1 MQEGFIDLRRNASAE
16 GGADSFWPSFTDIMM
31 VVVMIFMIAS
41 VVLMLR
47 NWDLVQALRDTI
59 ESEREAEARAL
70 SMTETSATLEE
81 QLAQAQHENSEL
93 RMRLMRATEINR
105 NTREQLSLQQQQLLS
120 LQAEKQQLT
129 ANLQQAQLDVQL
141 HEDKVRQ
148 SEARYTQLASVRDTL
163 EQRLQQVLAQLSQ
176 EEQKSREQAT
186 ELAELRQG
194 SSLTEEQLT
203 LLQGEYDD
211 LRVKYDKLVK
221 PARSAQGKHVV
232 TVRYWKE
239 GKYYQIRIKD
249 TGEEDYRVVSR
260 QQLHQELAKLKER
273 YGGNLYVKL
282 IIPDDSGL
290 SYNEAWGFTFD
301 VLKKY
306 DYYHQDDAQDAPA
319 APAAE

>member
-1 MQEGFIDLRRNASAE
+1 MQQGFIDLRRNASTE
-16 GGADSFWPSFTDIMM
+16 TGADSFWPSFTDIMM

-47 NWDLVQALRDTI
+47 NWDLVQTLRDTI
-59 ESEREAEARAL
+59 ESEREAEALAL
-70 SMTETSATLEE
+70 TMTETSATLEE

-93 RMRLMRATEINR
+93 RMRLMRANEINR

-120 LQAEKQQLT
+120 LQAEKRQLSAT
-129 ANLQQAQLDVQL
+129 LQQAQRDVQL
-141 HEDKVRQ
+141 QEDKVRQ
-148 SEARYTQLASVRDTL
+148 SEARYTQLVDVRDTL
-163 EQRLQQVLAQLSQ
+163 DQRLQQVLEQLTRV
-176 EEQKSREQAT
+176 EQDSREQAA

-194 SSLTEEQLT
+194 TSLTEEQLS

-249 TGEEDYRVVSR
+249 AGEDDYRVVSR
-260 QQLHQELAKLKER
+260 TQLNEELSSLKER
-273 YGGNLYVKL
+273 FGGNLYVKL

-301 VLKKY
+301 ILKKY
-306 DYYHQDDAQDAPA
+306 DYYHQDDAQVAPA
-319 APAAE
+319 TE

>member
-1 MQEGFIDLRRNASAE
+1 MQEGFIDLRRNTIAE
-16 GGADSFWPSFTDIMM
+16 TGADSFWPSFTDIMM

-47 NWDLVQALRDTI
+47 NWELVQTLRDTI
-59 ESEREAEARAL
+59 ESEREAEARAR

-93 RMRLMRATEINR
+93 RMRLMRANEISHNM
-105 NTREQLSLQQQQLLS
+105 REQLSLQQQQLLG
-120 LQAEKQQLT
+120 LQADKQRLT
-129 ANLQQAQLDVQL
+129 ASLQQAQLDVQL
-141 HEDKVRQ
+141 QEDKARE
-148 SEARYTQLASVRDTL
+148 SEARYTQLEDVRDTL

-176 EEQKSREQAT
+176 EEQQNREQAA

-194 SSLTEEQLT
+194 SSLTEQQLT

-211 LRVKYDKLVK
+211 LRVKYDKLIK
-221 PARSAQGKHVV
+221 PARSARGKHVV

-239 GKYYQIRIKD
+239 GKYYQIRVKD
-249 TGEEDYRVVSR
+249 TGENDYRAVSR
-260 QQLHQELAKLKER
+260 KELHQELAGLKKR
-273 YGGNLYVKL
+273 YGNNLYVKL

-301 VLKKY
+301 ILNKY
-306 DYYHQDDAQDAPA
+306 DYYHQEEAQE

>member
-1 MQEGFIDLRRNASAE
+1 MQQGFIDLRRNTTAE
-16 GGADSFWPSFTDIMM
+16 AGADSFWPSFTDIMM

-47 NWDLVQALRDTI
+47 NWELVRTLRDTI
-59 ESEREAEARAL
+59 ESERQAEALAL

-93 RMRLMRATEINR
+93 RMRLMRANEISR
-105 NTREQLSLQQQQLLS
+105 NTREQLSQQQQQLLS
-120 LQAEKQQLT
+120 LQADKQRLT
-129 ANLQQAQLDVQL
+129 ASLQQAQRDVQL

-148 SEARYTQLASVRDTL
+148 SEARYTQLVDVRDTL
-163 EQRLQQVLAQLSQ
+163 EQRLQHVLAQLSQ

-194 SSLTEEQLT
+194 NSLTEEQLS

-249 TGEEDYRVVSR
+249 SGENDYRSVSR
-260 QQLHQELAKLKER
+260 KELHQELSKLKDR

-301 VLKKY
+301 ILKKY
-306 DYYHQDDAQDAPA
+306 DYYHQDDVEET
-319 APAAE
+319 PAAE

>member
-1 MQEGFIDLRRNASAE
+1 MQEGFIDLRRNTAAE
-16 GGADSFWPSFTDIMM
+16 AGADSFWPSFTDIMM

-81 QLAQAQHENSEL
+81 QLAQAQHENSQL
-93 RMRLMRATEINR
+93 RIRLMRANEISR
-105 NTREQLSLQQQQLLS
+105 NTREQLSQQQQQLLS
-120 LQAEKQQLT
+120 LQADKRQLT
-129 ANLQQAQLDVQL
+129 ASLQQAQLDVQL
-141 HEDKVRQ
+141 QEDKVRQ
-148 SEARYTQLASVRDTL
+148 SEDRYTQLASVRDTL
-163 EQRLQQVLAQLSQ
+163 EQRLQQVLDQLDRV
-176 EEQKSREQAT
+176 EQDSRDQAA

-194 SSLTEEQLT
+194 GSLTEQQLT

-239 GKYYQIRIKD
+239 GKFYQIRIKD
-249 TGEEDYRVVSR
+249 AGEDDYRVVTR
-260 QQLHQELAKLKER
+260 TQLHQQLADLKKR
-273 YGGNLYVKL
+273 YGSNLYVKL

-301 VLKKY
+301 VLNKY
-306 DYYHQDDAQDAPA
+306 DYYHQDDAQDVPA
-319 APAAE
+319 TQ

>member
-1 MQEGFIDLRRNASAE
+1 MQQGFIDLRRNTATE
-16 GGADSFWPSFTDIMM
+16 TGADSFWPSFTDIMM

-47 NWDLVQALRDTI
+47 NWELVQTLRDTI
-59 ESEREAEARAL
+59 ESEREAEALAR

-93 RMRLMRATEINR
+93 RMRLMRANEINR
-105 NTREQLSLQQQQLLS
+105 NTREQLLQKQQQVLS
-120 LQAEKQQLT
+120 LEADKQQLT
-129 ANLQQAQLDVQL
+129 ASLQQAKLDVQL
-141 HEDKVRQ
+141 HQDKVRQ
-148 SEARYTQLASVRDTL
+148 SEARYNQLADVRDTL
-163 EQRLQQVLAQLSQ
+163 EQRLQQVLAQLSGV
-176 EEQKSREQAT
+176 EENNRKQAA

-194 SSLTEEQLT
+194 NSLTEEQLT

-211 LRVKYDKLVK
+211 LRVKYDKLVR

-249 TGEEDYRVVSR
+249 AGEAEYRTVSR
-260 QQLHQELAKLKER
+260 KQLHEELEKLKAAHGR
-273 YGGNLYVKL
+273 NLYVKL

-290 SYNEAWGFTFD
+290 SYNEAWRFTFD
-301 VLKKY
+301 ILNKY
-306 DYYHQDDAQDAPA
+306 DYYHQDDGQAASPA
-319 APAAE
+319 E

>member
-1 MQEGFIDLRRNASAE
+1 MQQGFIDLRRNTATE
-16 GGADSFWPSFTDIMM
+16 TGADSFWPSFTDIMM

-47 NWDLVQALRDTI
+47 NWELVQTLRDTI
-59 ESEREAEARAL
+59 ESEREAEALAR

-93 RMRLMRATEINR
+93 RMRLMRANEINR
-105 NTREQLSLQQQQLLS
+105 NTREQLLQKQQQVLS
-120 LQAEKQQLT
+120 LEADKQQLT
-129 ANLQQAQLDVQL
+129 ASLQQAKLDVQL
-141 HEDKVRQ
+141 HQDKVRQ
-148 SEARYTQLASVRDTL
+148 SEARYNQLADVRDTL
-163 EQRLQQVLAQLSQ
+163 EQRLQQVLAQLSGV
-176 EEQKSREQAT
+176 EENNRKQAA

-194 SSLTEEQLT
+194 NSLTEEQLT

-211 LRVKYDKLVK
+211 LRVKYDKLVR

-249 TGEEDYRVVSR
+249 AGEAEYRTVSR
-260 QQLHQELAKLKER
+260 KQLHEELEKLKAAHGR
-273 YGGNLYVKL
+273 NLYVKL

-290 SYNEAWGFTFD
+290 SYNEAWDFTKEI
-301 VLKKY
+301 LSRY
-306 DYYHQDDAQDAPA
+306 DYYYVDGWVPPADQD
-319 APAAE
+319 

>member
-1 MQEGFIDLRRNASAE
+1 VQEGFIDLRRNTAAE
-16 GGADSFWPSFTDIMM
+16 AGADSFWPSFTDIMM

-93 RMRLMRATEINR
+93 RIRLMRANEISR
-105 NTREQLSLQQQQLLS
+105 NTREQLSRQQQQLLS

-129 ANLQQAQLDVQL
+129 ASLQQAQLDLQL
-141 HEDKVRQ
+141 NEDKVRQ

-163 EQRLQQVLAQLSQ
+163 EQRLQQVLDQLDRV
-176 EEQKSREQAT
+176 EQDNREQAA

-194 SSLTEEQLT
+194 GSLTEQQLT

-249 TGEEDYRVVSR
+249 TGEDDYRVVTR
-260 QQLHQELAKLKER
+260 AQLHQQLADLKAR
-273 YGGNLYVKL
+273 YGDNLYVKL

-301 VLKKY
+301 ILNKY
-306 DYYHQDDAQDAPA
+306 DYYHQDDAQEPPA
-319 APAAE
+319 TE

>member
-1 MQEGFIDLRRNASAE
+1 LNVSDGFIDLRVNTAAGS
-16 GGADSFWPSFTDIMM
+16 GADSFWPSFTDIMM

-59 ESEREAEARAL
+59 ESESQAKELAR
-70 SMTETSATLEE
+70 SMSETSATLEE
-81 QLAQAQHENSEL
+81 QLAQAQHENSVL
-93 RMRLMRATEINR
+93 RMRLMRANEIAGNA
-105 NTREQLSLQQQQLLS
+105 REQLTQQQQQLLE
-120 LQAEKQQLT
+120 LQAEKKRLST
-129 ANLQQAQLDVQL
+129 SLQQAQLDLQL
-141 HEDKVRQ
+141 LEDKRRQ
-148 SEARYTQLASVRDTL
+148 SEARYAQLVDVRDTL
-163 EQRLQQVLAQLSQ
+163 DQRLQQVLKQL
-176 EEQKSREQAT
+176 EAAEQDSREQAT
-186 ELAELRQG
+186 ELAELRQA
-194 SSLTEEQLT
+194 SSLSEQQMT

-211 LRVKYDKLVK
+211 LQVKYDKLIK

-249 TGEEDYRVVSR
+249 TGENDYRAVSR
-260 QQLHQELAKLKER
+260 KELHQELAGLKKR
-273 YGGNLYVKL
+273 YGNNLYVKL

-301 VLKKY
+301 ILNKY
-306 DYYHQDDAQDAPA
+306 DYYHQGEAQE

>member
-1 MQEGFIDLRRNASAE
+1 MQQGFIDLRRNTTAE
-16 GGADSFWPSFTDIMM
+16 AGADSFWPSFTDIMM

-47 NWDLVQALRDTI
+47 NWELVRTLRDTI
-59 ESEREAEARAL
+59 ESERQAEALAL

-93 RMRLMRATEINR
+93 RMRLMRANEISR
-105 NTREQLSLQQQQLLS
+105 NTREQLSQQQQQLLS
-120 LQAEKQQLT
+120 LQADKQRLT
-129 ANLQQAQLDVQL
+129 ASLQQAQRDVQL

-148 SEARYTQLASVRDTL
+148 SEARYTQLVDVRDTL
-163 EQRLQQVLAQLSQ
+163 EQRLQQVLAQLSL

-194 SSLTEEQLT
+194 NSLTEEQLS

-249 TGEEDYRVVSR
+249 SGENDYRSVSR
-260 QQLHQELAKLKER
+260 KELHQELSKLKDR
-273 YGGNLYVKL
+273 YGGKLYVKL

-301 VLKKY
+301 ILKKY
-306 DYYHQDDAQDAPA
+306 DYYHQDDVEET
-319 APAAE
+319 PAAE

>member
-1 MQEGFIDLRRNASAE
+1 MQEGFIDLRRNTSADV
-16 GGADSFWPSFTDIMM
+16 GADSFWPSFTDIMM

-47 NWDLVQALRDTI
+47 NWELVQTLRDTI

-81 QLAQAQHENSEL
+81 QLAQAQHENTEL
-93 RMRLMRATEINR
+93 RMRLMRANEISR
-105 NTREQLSLQQQQLLS
+105 NMREQLSLQQQQLLS
-120 LQAEKQQLT
+120 LQADKQRLT
-129 ANLQQAQLDVQL
+129 ASLQQAQLDVQL
-141 HEDKVRQ
+141 REDKARE
-148 SEARYTQLASVRDTL
+148 SEARYAQLEDVRDTL
-163 EQRLQQVLAQLSQ
+163 EKRLQQVLAQLSQ
-176 EEQKSREQAT
+176 EEQQSREQAA

-194 SSLTEEQLT
+194 SSLTEQQLT

-211 LRVKYDKLVK
+211 LRVKYDKLIK

-249 TGEEDYRVVSR
+249 TGENDYRAVSR
-260 QQLHQELAKLKER
+260 KELHEELAGLKKR
-273 YGGNLYVKL
+273 YGNNLYVKL

-301 VLKKY
+301 ILSKY
-306 DYYHQDDAQDAPA
+306 DYYHQDDDNAQE

>member
-1 MQEGFIDLRRNASAE
+1 MQEGFIDLRRNIAAE
-16 GGADSFWPSFTDIMM
+16 AGADSFWPSFTDIMM

-47 NWDLVQALRDTI
+47 NWELVQTLRDTI

-81 QLAQAQHENSEL
+81 QLAQAQHENTEL
-93 RMRLMRATEINR
+93 RMRLMRANEISHNM
-105 NTREQLSLQQQQLLS
+105 REQLSLQQQQLLS
-120 LQAEKQQLT
+120 LQADKQRLT
-129 ANLQQAQLDVQL
+129 ASLQQAQLDVQL
-141 HEDKVRQ
+141 REDKARE
-148 SEARYTQLASVRDTL
+148 SEARYAQLEDVRDTL
-163 EQRLQQVLAQLSQ
+163 EKRLQQVLAQLSQ
-176 EEQKSREQAT
+176 EEQQSREQAA

-194 SSLTEEQLT
+194 SSLTEQQLT

-211 LRVKYDKLVK
+211 LRVKYDKLIR

-249 TGEEDYRVVSR
+249 TGENDYRAVSR
-260 QQLHQELAKLKER
+260 KELHEELAGLKKR
-273 YGGNLYVKL
+273 YGNNLYVKL

-301 VLKKY
+301 VLNKY
-306 DYYHQDDAQDAPA
+306 DYYHQDEAQET
-319 APAAE
+319 PAAE

>member
-1 MQEGFIDLRRNASAE
+1 MQQGFIDLRRNTTAE
-16 GGADSFWPSFTDIMM
+16 AGADSFWPSFTDIMM

-47 NWDLVQALRDTI
+47 NWELVRTLRDTI
-59 ESEREAEARAL
+59 ESERQAEALAL

-93 RMRLMRATEINR
+93 RMRLMRANEISR
-105 NTREQLSLQQQQLLS
+105 NTREQLSQQQQQLLS
-120 LQAEKQQLT
+120 LQADKQRLT
-129 ANLQQAQLDVQL
+129 ASLQQAQRDVQL

-148 SEARYTQLASVRDTL
+148 SEARYTQLVDVRDTL

-176 EEQKSREQAT
+176 EEQKSHEQAT

-194 SSLTEEQLT
+194 NSLTEEQLS

-249 TGEEDYRVVSR
+249 SGENDYRSVSR
-260 QQLHQELAKLKER
+260 KELHQELSKLKDR

-301 VLKKY
+301 ILKKY
-306 DYYHQDDAQDAPA
+306 DYYHQDDVEET
-319 APAAE
+319 PAAE

>member
-1 MQEGFIDLRRNASAE
+1 MQQGFIDLRRNTATE
-16 GGADSFWPSFTDIMM
+16 TGADSFWPSFTDIMM

-47 NWDLVQALRDTI
+47 NWELVQTLRDTI
-59 ESEREAEARAL
+59 ESEREAEALAR

-93 RMRLMRATEINR
+93 RMRLMRANEINR
-105 NTREQLSLQQQQLLS
+105 NTREQLLQKQQQVLS
-120 LQAEKQQLT
+120 LEADKQQLT
-129 ANLQQAQLDVQL
+129 ASLQQAKLDVQL
-141 HEDKVRQ
+141 HQDKVRQ
-148 SEARYTQLASVRDTL
+148 SEARYNQLADVRDTL
-163 EQRLQQVLAQLSQ
+163 EQRLQQVLAQLSGV
-176 EEQKSREQAT
+176 EENNRKQAA

-194 SSLTEEQLT
+194 NSLTEEQLT

-211 LRVKYDKLVK
+211 LRVKYDKLVR

-249 TGEEDYRVVSR
+249 AGEAEYRTVSR
-260 QQLHQELAKLKER
+260 KQLHEELEKLKAAHGR
-273 YGGNLYVKL
+273 NLYVKL

-301 VLKKY
+301 ILNKY
-306 DYYHQDDAQDAPA
+306 DYYHQDDGQA
-319 APAAE
+319 ASSAE

>member
-1 MQEGFIDLRRNASAE
+1 MQQGFIDLRRNASTE
-16 GGADSFWPSFTDIMM
+16 SGADSFWPSFTDIMM

-47 NWDLVQALRDTI
+47 NWELVQTLRDTI
-59 ESEREAEARAL
+59 ESEREAEALAL

-93 RMRLMRATEINR
+93 RMRLMRANEINR
-105 NTREQLSLQQQQLLS
+105 NTREQLSQQQQQLLS
-120 LQAEKQQLT
+120 LQAEKRQLS
-129 ANLQQAQLDVQL
+129 ASLQQAQRDVQL
-141 HEDKVRQ
+141 HEDKIRQ
-148 SEARYTQLASVRDTL
+148 SEARYTQLADVRDTL
-163 EQRLQQVLAQLSQ
+163 DQRLQQVLEQLTRAEQ
-176 EEQKSREQAT
+176 ENREQAA

-194 SSLTEEQLT
+194 SSLTEEQLS

-249 TGEEDYRVVSR
+249 AGEEDYRAVSR
-260 QQLHQELAKLKER
+260 KQLHEELSDLKER
-273 YGGNLYVKL
+273 FGNNLYVKL

-301 VLKKY
+301 ILKKY
-306 DYYHQDDAQDAPA
+306 DYYHQEGAQEE
-319 APAAE
+319 PAAE